1 MNRGFILRIGAA
13 VAILISGIVHLDL
26 YFNQDYRF
34 ASSDVNFGRSIL
46 LNAISSGIIAVAL
59 VARKEWFVKAAGI
72 GFALSTIAVFAY
84 THAENSFLGYAHGG
98 PVFEP
103 SPQAQIA
110 LIVQIAAIVLLAVSF
125 IPGVESEDAAP
136 TPLAAIGAAFAI
148 AAVALI
154 GLTLKWK
161 PDDAQ
166 AVSPATTEATTS
178 ASGSTATTSAA
189 DSVTT
194 TAEYPSDATAGDATA
209 TTSAGTATTA
219 AGTATTAAAGA
230 VAIAGFKFDP
240 PALTVAVGTTVT
252 WTNTDQAKHSVVA
265 EDTSFISDNLA
276 TGATFQQTFDTPG
289 TFPYICGIHSRMK
302 GTITV
307 TG

>member
-1 MNRGFILRIGAA
+1 MNRGLILRIGAA

-59 VARKEWFVKAAGI
+59 VARKDWFVKAAGI
-72 GFALSTIAVFAY
+72 GFALSTIILFAY

-125 IPGVESEDAAP
+125 LPGIESEDSAP
-136 TPLAAIGAAFAI
+136 VPLPAVGVAFAI
-148 AAVALI
+148 AAIALI

-161 PDDAQ
+161 PDDTKT
-166 AVSPATTEATTS
+166 VSPATTEATT
-178 ASGSTATTSAA
+178 
-189 DSVTT
+189 T
-194 TAEYPSDATAGDATA
+194 TAAAAS
-209 TTSAGTATTA
+209 ATTA
-219 AGTATTAAAGA
+219 AGAYPSDTTAADSTATTAGGAATTAGQA
-230 VAIAGFKFDP
+230 VTIAGFKFDAP
-240 PALTVAVGTTVT
+240 ELTVAVGSTVT
-252 WTNTDQAKHSVVA
+252 WTNTDKAEHSVVA

-276 TGATFQQTFDTPG
+276 QGATFEHTFDTPG

>member
-1 MNRGFILRIGAA
+1 MSNITGFCFPLDKGDIDMNRGLILRIGAA

-34 ASSDVNFGRSIL
+34 ASTDVNFGRSIL

-59 VARKEWFVKAAGI
+59 VARKEWFVKIAGI

-84 THAENSFLGYAHGG
+84 THAENTFLGYSHGG

-110 LIVQIAAIVLLAVSF
+110 LVAQIAAIVLLAISF
-125 IPGVESEDAAP
+125 IPAVESEDATP
-136 TPLAAIGAAFAI
+136 TPLPAIGVAFAI
-148 AAVALI
+148 SAVALI

-161 PDDAQ
+161 PDDAKTIS
-166 AVSPATTEATTS
+166 APPATTAPATT
-178 ASGSTATTSAA
+178 APSGDSTAGGSGTTAGGGDAATAA
-189 DSVTT
+189 DSIT
-194 TAEYPSDATAGDATA
+194 
-209 TTSAGTATTA
+209 
-219 AGTATTAAAGA
+219 
-230 VAIAGFKFDP
+230 IASFKFAP
-240 PALTVAVGTTVT
+240 PDLTIAKGTTVT
-252 WTNTDQAKHSVVA
+252 WTNNDKAKHSVVA
-265 EDTSFISDNLA
+265 SDKSFASENLVTAA
-276 TGATFQQTFDTPG
+276 TYQYKFDTPG
-289 TFPYICGIHSRMK
+289 TYPYICGIHTYMK

>member
-1 MNRGFILRIGAA
+1 MNRGLILRIGAA

-59 VARKEWFVKAAGI
+59 VARKDWFVKAAGI
-72 GFALSTIAVFAY
+72 GFALSTIILFAY

-103 SPQAQIA
+103 SPQAQLA
-110 LIVQIAAIVLLAVSF
+110 LIVQIIAIVALAISLV
-125 IPGVESEDAAP
+125 PGMESEDAKP
-136 TPLAAIGAAFAI
+136 LPLAAIGGAFAI
-148 AAVALI
+148 AAIALI

-161 PDDAQ
+161 PDDTKT
-166 AVSPATTEATTS
+166 VSPTTTEATTTT
-178 ASGSTATTSAA
+178 AAGSATTA
-189 DSVTT
+189 
-194 TAEYPSDATAGDATA
+194 AGDATA
-209 TTSAGTATTA
+209 TTATTA
-219 AGTATTAAAGA
+219 GSAATTGGET
-230 VAIAGFKFDP
+230 VAIAGFKFDAP
-240 PALTVAVGTTVT
+240 ELTIAAGTSVS
-252 WTNTDQAKHSVVA
+252 WTNDDSAEHSVVA

-276 TGATFQQTFDTPG
+276 KGATFEHTFDTPG
-289 TFPYICGIHSRMK
+289 SFPYICGIHSRMK

>member
-1 MNRGFILRIGAA
+1 MNRGLILRIGAA
-13 VAILISGIVHLDL
+13 LAILISGIVHLDL

-59 VARKEWFVKAAGI
+59 VARRDWYVKAAGI

-84 THAENSFLGYAHGG
+84 THADNSFLGYAHAG

-110 LIVQIAAIVLLAVSF
+110 LIVQIAAIVLLAATF
-125 IPGVESEDAAP
+125 IPGVESAEGS
-136 TPLAAIGAAFAI
+136 TLPLPGVGVAFAVAAIALVVP
-148 AAVALI
+148 AVQWQPED
-154 GLTLKWK
+154 TN
-161 PDDAQ
+161 
-166 AVSPATTEATTS
+166 AVSGPP
-178 ASGSTATTSAA
+178 
-189 DSVTT
+189 V
-194 TAEYPSDATAGDATA
+194 
-209 TTSAGTATTA
+209 
-219 AGTATTAAAGA
+219 AAAGYGETTPPAGDPTTTTIAAAAGPASGTA
-230 VAIAGFKFDP
+230 VTIAGFKFDA

-252 WTNTDQAKHSVVA
+252 WTNTDKAEHSVVA

-276 TGATFQQTFDTPG
+276 QGATFEHTFDTPG

>member
-1 MNRGFILRIGAA
+1 MNRGLILRIGAA

-59 VARKEWFVKAAGI
+59 VARKDWFVKAAGI
-72 GFALSTIAVFAY
+72 GFALSTIILFAY

-125 IPGVESEDAAP
+125 LPGVESADS
-136 TPLAAIGAAFAI
+136 TPVPLPAVGVAFAI
-148 AAVALI
+148 AAIALI

-161 PDDAQ
+161 PDDTKT
-166 AVSPATTEATTS
+166 VSPATTEATT
-178 ASGSTATTSAA
+178 
-189 DSVTT
+189 T
-194 TAEYPSDATAGDATA
+194 TAAAAS
-209 TTSAGTATTA
+209 ATTA
-219 AGTATTAAAGA
+219 AGAYPSDTTAADSTATTAGGAATTAGQA
-230 VAIAGFKFDP
+230 VTIAGFKFDTP
-240 PALTVAVGTTVT
+240 ELTVAVGSTVT
-252 WTNTDQAKHSVVA
+252 WTNTDKAEHSVVA

-276 TGATFQQTFDTPG
+276 QGATFEHTFDTPG

>member
-1 MNRGFILRIGAA
+1 MNRGLILRIGAA

-59 VARKEWFVKAAGI
+59 VARKDWFIKAAGI
-72 GFALSTIAVFAY
+72 GFALSTIVLFIY
-84 THAENSFLGYAHGG
+84 THAENSFLGYAHAG

-110 LIVQIAAIVLLAVSF
+110 LIVQIAAIVLIAVSF
-125 IPGVESEDAAP
+125 LPGMETEEGSLPLPGAGIALAVAAIALIVPTVQWQPDDSESVSPPPTTAAPDATSAAP
-136 TPLAAIGAAFAI
+136 TGDP
-148 AAVALI
+148 
-154 GLTLKWK
+154 
-161 PDDAQ
+161 
-166 AVSPATTEATTS
+166 TT
-178 ASGSTATTSAA
+178 
-189 DSVTT
+189 
-194 TAEYPSDATAGDATA
+194 
-209 TTSAGTATTA
+209 
-219 AGTATTAAAGA
+219 TTAAAAGGEA
-230 VAIAGFKFDP
+230 VAIAGFKFDA
-240 PALTVAVGTTVT
+240 PALTVAAGTTVT
-252 WTNTDQAKHSVVA
+252 WTNDDSAEHSVVA

-276 TGATFQQTFDTPG
+276 KGATFEHTFDTPG

>member
-1 MNRGFILRIGAA
+1 MNRGLILRIGAA

-59 VARKEWFVKAAGI
+59 VARKDWFVKAAGI
-72 GFALSTIAVFAY
+72 GFALSTIILFAY

-125 IPGVESEDAAP
+125 LPGVESADS
-136 TPLAAIGAAFAI
+136 TPVPLPAVGVAFAI
-148 AAVALI
+148 AAIALI

-161 PDDAQ
+161 PDDTKT
-166 AVSPATTEATTS
+166 VSPATTEATT
-178 ASGSTATTSAA
+178 
-189 DSVTT
+189 T
-194 TAEYPSDATAGDATA
+194 TAAAAS
-209 TTSAGTATTA
+209 ATTA
-219 AGTATTAAAGA
+219 AGAYPSDTTAADSTATTAGGAATTAGQA
-230 VAIAGFKFDP
+230 VMIAGFKFDTP
-240 PALTVAVGTTVT
+240 ELTVAVGSTVT
-252 WTNTDQAKHSVVA
+252 WTNTDKAEHSVVA

-276 TGATFQQTFDTPG
+276 QGATFEHTFDTPG